1 MAQLIFLEGV
11 TGETSF
17 MLSDSTIIGQ
27 DPSSTIVISN
37 SAIAAKQLAIKKK
50 SNKFSINNLN
60 QKCKLII
67 NGKETQ
73 QADLQ
78 HGDMINIANITIL
91 YNEDLKDPDSRA
103 EDPSLPV
110 GAAIGDE
117 ISPSHVFTTSVY
129 DAKDVLKS
137 FEGTARP
144 EKRLAT
150 LFEVSAAIMNI
161 LDLNQLLDKI
171 LDILFDHF
179 PADRASIWLMND
191 KKLQPTTA
199 KIRGKGKIT
208 KITGTVEISRT
219 IFRTVIR
226 NKESIL
232 TQNAMEDDRF
242 NLNQSIIDN
251 NMHSVMCVPLL
262 SQNQNIIGMIHCDST
277 KPGAA
282 FTRDDL
288 NLLTSIGMQAT
299 MAIENARLY
308 AAVGESER
316 LAHEVRLASNIQ
328 RELLPGASPTW
339 PGLEV
344 YGIMMPAK
352 EVGGD
357 YYDFIR
363 MDDKPDTPCYI
374 CIGDVSGKG
383 VPAGLIMVMAKSFLL
398 PIISKWRNPK
408 QILIDTNQMLCS
420 HSNIKKQNMFMSFLL
435 LCWDPMEKKL
445 TYSGA
450 GHEHIIFYS
459 AARKKASA
467 VRTGGMALG
476 LTNNRNELF
485 DEKPIPIE
493 KGDMVLLY
501 TDGATESMDP
511 QGVQF
516 GLRNIA
522 LVVAQYGHES
532 PKSVVEKILAY
543 LKKHQKHVQ
552 QWDDITLVAIKCV

>member
-1 MAQLIFLEGV
+1 
-11 TGETSF
+11 
-17 MLSDSTIIGQ
+17 MLADTTLIGQ
-27 DPSSTIVISN
+27 DPASTIVISN
-37 SAIAAKQLAIKKK
+37 SSIATKQLSIRRK
-50 SNKFSINNLN
+50 SGKFSITNLDTR
-60 QKCKLII
+60 CKLII

-73 QADLQ
+73 QSVLQ

-91 YNEDLKDPDSRA
+91 YNEDLKGADNNNSDPA
-103 EDPSLPV
+103 LPP
-110 GAAIGDE
+110 AMLSDD

-137 FEGTARP
+137 FENSARP

-161 LDLNQLLDKI
+161 LDLTQLLDKI
-171 LDILFDHF
+171 LDILFDNF
-179 PADRASIWLMND
+179 PADRSSIWLMND

-199 KIRGKGKIT
+199 KVRGKGKVSGEV
-208 KITGTVEISRT
+208 KISRS
-219 IFRTVIR
+219 IFRAVLK

-262 SQNQNIIGMIHCDST
+262 LQNQNIIGMIYCDST
-277 KPGAA
+277 RPGAA
-282 FTRDDL
+282 FSREDL

-328 RELLPGASPTW
+328 KELLPAGPPKMPS
-339 PGLEV
+339 LEV
-344 YGIMMPAK
+344 HGVMVPAK

-363 MDDKPDTPCYI
+363 MDSKPETPCYI

-398 PIISKWRNPK
+398 PIISKWRSPR
-408 QILIDTNQMLCS
+408 QILIETNDLLCKY
-420 HSNIKKQNMFMSFLL
+420 SNIKKQNMFMSFLL
-435 LCWDPMEKKL
+435 LCWEPKEARM

-450 GHEHIIFYS
+450 GHEHIIYYS

-476 LTNNRNELF
+476 LSSNKNELF
-485 DEKPIPIE
+485 EEKVIPIE

-501 TDGATESMDP
+501 TDGATEAMDSK
-511 QGVQF
+511 GVQF
-516 GLRNIA
+516 SLKNIA
-522 LVVAQYGHES
+522 AIVAQNGHHP
-532 PKSVVEKILAY
+532 PKYVVNTILAY
-543 LKKHQKHVQ
+543 LKRHKGNAEQS
-552 QWDDITLVAIKCV
+552 DDITLVAIRRL

>member
-11 TGETSF
+11 SGETSF
-17 MLSDSTIIGQ
+17 MLSDSTVIGQ
-27 DPSSTIVISN
+27 DPSSTIVITN
-37 SAIAAKQLAIKKK
+37 SAIAPKQLSIKKK
-50 SNKFSINNLN
+50 NGKYSINNLH

-67 NGKETQ
+67 NGKELQ

-91 YNEDLKDPDSRA
+91 YNEDLKEPENRQ
-103 EDPSLPV
+103 EDPALQV
-110 GAAIGDE
+110 GGSMGEE

-137 FEGTARP
+137 FEGSARP
-144 EKRLAT
+144 EQRLAT

-161 LDLNQLLDKI
+161 LNLNQLLDKL
-171 LDILFDHF
+171 LDIIFDHF

-208 KITGTVEISRT
+208 KVAGTVEISKT
-219 IFRTVIR
+219 IFRTVLK

-262 SQNQNIIGMIHCDST
+262 SQNKNIIGMIHCDST
-277 KPGAA
+277 KPGSA

-288 NLLTSIGMQAT
+288 NLLTSIGMQST

-328 RELLPGASPTW
+328 RELLPANPPSW
-339 PGLEV
+339 PGLDV
-344 YGIMMPAK
+344 YGIMLPAK

-363 MDDKPDTPCYI
+363 FEEKPDNPCYI
-374 CIGDVSGKG
+374 CVGDVSGKG

-398 PIISKWRNPK
+398 PIVSKWRSPR
-408 QILIDTNQMLCS
+408 QILIETNQMLCS

-435 LCWDPMEKKL
+435 LCWEPQEGRM

-450 GHEHIIFYS
+450 GHEHIVFYS
-459 AARKKASA
+459 NSRRKASA

-485 DEKPIPIE
+485 EEKTIPME
-493 KGDMVLLY
+493 SGDMILLY
-501 TDGATESMDP
+501 TDGATEAMNP

-516 GLRNIA
+516 GLKNIA
-522 LVVAQYGHES
+522 AAVAQSGHES
-532 PKSVVEKILAY
+532 PKTIVDRLLSY
-543 LKKHQKHVQ
+543 LNKHRGTTE
-552 QWDDITLVAIKCV
+552 QWDDITLVAIKRL